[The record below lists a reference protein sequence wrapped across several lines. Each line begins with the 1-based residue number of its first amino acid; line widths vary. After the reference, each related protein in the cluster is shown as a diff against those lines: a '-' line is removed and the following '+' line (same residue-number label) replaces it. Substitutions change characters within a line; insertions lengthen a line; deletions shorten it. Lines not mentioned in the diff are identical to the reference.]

1 MSTALGEMGSLT
13 MYWSSLPDIGMGN
26 PPAESMAAV
35 EPAAVQI
42 LRPLDRQLSKDELFW
57 FSLLILGNQGDV
69 SIKDLVHLSNQLKE
83 FHTEMKIETLLL
95 DKDVQS
101 EHRSEDMLTIADH
114 LILSISLT
122 AQMVFGH
129 LQEFH
134 PRPADKI

>member
-1 MSTALGEMGSLT
+1 
-13 MYWSSLPDIGMGN
+13 
-26 PPAESMAAV
+26 MAAV
-35 EPAAVQI
+35 EPTAVQI

-69 SIKDLVHLSNQLKE
+69 SIKDLVHLSNQLKG
-83 FHTEMKIETLLL
+83 FHTETKIETLLL

-122 AQMVFGH
+122 AQMVFCH